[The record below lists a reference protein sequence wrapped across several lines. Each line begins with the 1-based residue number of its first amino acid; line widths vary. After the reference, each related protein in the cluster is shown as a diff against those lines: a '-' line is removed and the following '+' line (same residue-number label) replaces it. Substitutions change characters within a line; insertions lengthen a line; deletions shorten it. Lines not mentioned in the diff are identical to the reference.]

1 MHVRLRMANFSYHR
15 TLADFD
21 FSFQPSVDERQIREL
36 ASLTFIQEGKNVV
49 FMGPPGV
56 GKTHLAVAL
65 GMGAIR
71 QRMSVYFVTMQKLVA
86 DLRRAYQEGRLDK
99 RLRIYTQP
107 KLLIC
112 DEVGY
117 LPLDA
122 LDAANFFRL
131 VSERYE
137 HDSLIITSNTSFTN
151 WGTRFGDQVL
161 ASALFDRLL
170 HHATTVNIRGNSY
183 LMKDKLRAGMT
194 HALKEEVTA

>member
-1 MHVRLRMANFSYHR
+1 
-15 TLADFD
+15 
-21 FSFQPSVDERQIREL
+21 
-36 ASLTFIQEGKNVV
+36 
-49 FMGPPGV
+49 
-56 GKTHLAVAL
+56 
-65 GMGAIR
+65 
-71 QRMSVYFVTMQKLVA
+71 FVTMQKLVA

-137 HDSLIITSNTSFTN
+137 HGSLIITSNTSFTN
-151 WGTRFGDQVL
+151 WGTLFGD
-161 ASALFDRLL
+161 
-170 HHATTVNIRGNSY
+170 
-183 LMKDKLRAGMT
+183 
-194 HALKEEVTA
+194 